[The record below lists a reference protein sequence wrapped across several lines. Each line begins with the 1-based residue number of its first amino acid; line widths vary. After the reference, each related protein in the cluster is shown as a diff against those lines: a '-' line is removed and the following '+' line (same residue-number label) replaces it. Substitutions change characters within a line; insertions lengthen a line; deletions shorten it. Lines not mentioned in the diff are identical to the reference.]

1 MEISAKDLN
10 DLRRAKRLLQNTSF
24 AARMSNAVGRP
35 LEQLTASLPR
45 GVTDA
50 ILTAINRAL
59 ETSLNIAIRSLG
71 ERRVYRA
78 NAIHKLAVG
87 ASGAI
92 GGAFGLPAVALELP
106 ASTTLMLRSIAE
118 TARSE
123 GESLESAEAR
133 LACLQVF
140 ALGGPANQDD
150 ALDTSY
156 FAVRA
161 AMATTLEEA
170 ARYVTTHGM
179 GSKGAPVLVRLL
191 TQIST
196 RFGVPVSQKL
206 VAQTVPVIGAA
217 GGAALN
223 VIFLATFQDLA
234 RGHFIVRR
242 LERTYG
248 PETVRAVYSTLQVD

>member
-1 MEISAKDLN
+1 
-10 DLRRAKRLLQNTSF
+10 
-24 AARMSNAVGRP
+24 
-35 LEQLTASLPR
+35 
-45 GVTDA
+45 
-50 ILTAINRAL
+50 
-59 ETSLNIAIRSLG
+59 
-71 ERRVYRA
+71 
-78 NAIHKLAVG
+78 
-87 ASGAI
+87 
-92 GGAFGLPAVALELP
+92 
-106 ASTTLMLRSIAE
+106 MLRSIAE

-140 ALGGPANQDD
+140 ALGGPAHQDD

-161 AMATTLEEA
+161 TMATTLEEA

-179 GSKGAPVLVRLL
+179 ASKGAPVLVRLL

-248 PETVRAVYSTLQVD
+248 PETVRAAYSTLQVD